1 MVFQYTKKWSE
12 ELLSLG
18 LLRHPFEKEE
28 ERFLELLFMG
38 EGSADV
44 NVAKD
49 IILTLQNA
57 ASGRDQSVYGVL
69 SSIDYK
75 LYYQAVFITADVFL
89 KLGKETAIILLD
101 WTARDLTEDE
111 YSIVLDMART
121 YLTIEQQRKYYNL
134 MEEYGY
140 MEGFQ
145 NKKIKRLLK
154 FFDVN
159 INKKEG

>member
-18 LLRHPFEKEE
+18 LLKHPFTKEE

-57 ASGRDQSVYGVL
+57 TSNRVQSVYGVL

-75 LYYQAVFITADVFL
+75 LYYQAVFKTADVFL
-89 KLGKETAIILLD
+89 TLGEETAIILLD

-111 YSIVLDMART
+111 SLIVFDMARIN
-121 YLTIEQQRKYYNL
+121 LTIEQQRKYFEL

-140 MEGFQ
+140 MKGFQ
-145 NKKIKRLLK
+145 NKKIKRFLK
-154 FFDVN
+154 FFNVN